1 MQVHPQVEKAVSSYH
16 PDLVVRYNPKW
27 TRETNRFYVCQK
39 IRFMREIDERI
50 GLFEEFCWEYPVL
63 GVDQAQIVDRRW
75 FEALNENRWDHNR
88 KDPMDMIREK
98 SERNWKLAR
107 GMANDW
113 ARDEGWWHWK
123 KYAEQFSMSGMKKGD
138 PTRKE
143 KERQDKL
150 GRENLL

>member
-1 MQVHPQVEKAVSSYH
+1 
-16 PDLVVRYNPKW
+16 
-27 TRETNRFYVCQK
+27 
-39 IRFMREIDERI
+39 MREIDERI